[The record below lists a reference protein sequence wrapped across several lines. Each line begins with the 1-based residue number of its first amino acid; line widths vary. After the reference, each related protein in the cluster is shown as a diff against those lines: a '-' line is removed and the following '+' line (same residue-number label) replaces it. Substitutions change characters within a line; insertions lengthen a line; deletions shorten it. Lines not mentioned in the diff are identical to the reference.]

1 MEHFEYVK
9 ALVGID
15 HVGFGPDTV
24 YGDHV
29 GLHRTYMANL
39 SIQDSR
45 GGHHPDQHFEEV
57 EYVEGLENPT
67 EGSINI
73 VRWLV
78 NTGTLGRRHR
88 EGHGRQRNACD
99 DGGVGLTLIRK
110 VGVWTSPRVSAPIVA
125 MPWSG
130 IRRLFQLAFLTPSRP
145 ASHSGGSSS

>member
-1 MEHFEYVK
+1 MEHFEYVR

-29 GLHRTYMANL
+29 GLHRTYSASL
-39 SIQDSR
+39 SIKDSR

-73 VRWLV
+73 ARWLV
-78 NTGTLGRRHR
+78 KSGYSDDDIEKVMG
-88 EGHGRQRNACD
+88 GNA
-99 DGGVGLTLIRK
+99 L
-110 VGVWTSPRVSAPIVA
+110 RVMAGA
-125 MPWSG
+125 W
-130 IRRLFQLAFLTPSRP
+130 A
-145 ASHSGGSSS
+145 